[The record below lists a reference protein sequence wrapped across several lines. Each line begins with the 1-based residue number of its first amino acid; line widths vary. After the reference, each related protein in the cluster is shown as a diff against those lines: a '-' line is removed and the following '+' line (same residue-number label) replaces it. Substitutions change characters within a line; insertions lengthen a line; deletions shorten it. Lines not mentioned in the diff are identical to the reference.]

1 MNTFVTVSLVL
12 ALVGMAWRLW
22 SVHRSKSAL
31 QQKLSVV
38 ESSVALLES
47 RLIASLDRLS
57 AVERQ
62 QKEELSQDQ
71 LDFRDKLQA
80 QYSLLFQ
87 KIQDDFKAEVKAVK
101 AEAVGTVSKAKVDFD
116 KLLKTE
122 FEKACEK
129 IHFDEI
135 EYKKTIT
142 KKRKEY
148 SRKNSHKAKPQKIWR
163 SITDE

>member
-1 MNTFVTVSLVL
+1 MNVL
-12 ALVGMAWRLW
+12 IAVVGLLAIAGGVLLWRLREANKAKA
-22 SVHRSKSAL
+22 VL

-38 ESSVALLES
+38 ESAVEALT
-47 RLIASLDRLS
+47 IRLS
-57 AVERQ
+57 VVEKQ

-71 LDFRDKLQA
+71 IDYRDKLQA
-80 QYSLLFQ
+80 QYAALFQ
-87 KIQDDFKAEVKAVK
+87 QIQDAFKAEIKTVK
-101 AEAVGTVSKAKVDFD
+101 AEAVGTVQKCRTDFD

-129 IHFDEI
+129 IQFDEI

-142 KKRKEY
+142 KKRREY
-148 SRKNSHKAKPQKIWR
+148 NRKNSHKAKPQKIWR